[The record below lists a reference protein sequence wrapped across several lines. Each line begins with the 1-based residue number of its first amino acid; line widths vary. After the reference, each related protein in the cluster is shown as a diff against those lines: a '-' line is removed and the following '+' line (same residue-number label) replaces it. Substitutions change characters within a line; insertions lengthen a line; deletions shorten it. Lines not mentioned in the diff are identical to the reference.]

1 MVDEFD
7 FGFFLQLQKNLL
19 QVQDRTAISGD
30 RQKSDFSNLDTPRF
44 LGRIATYREKQIV
57 IQKKVTMFANAN
69 KELRPLDIRSRG
81 LRAPCREAPPR
92 CFSWFL

>member
-57 IQKKVTMFANAN
+57 IQKRKG
-69 KELRPLDIRSRG
+69 RPLSPKDY
-81 LRAPCREAPPR
+81 L
-92 CFSWFL
+92 LLH